1 MAVDS
6 GSVSKQS
13 VSRKKERLKSPE
25 KKVSK
30 SHESVVPPSPAKRN
44 KSPGIRVVGGRIYD
58 SVNGKTCHQVGVSC
72 ASKKTLLLF
81 DLRGYGVRRALE
93 SRVQLLETG
102 FYLTEY
108 RSGSF
113 SVYVNETPPPNAL
126 LSPRLISGVLCKLCT
141 RDQFWPN
148 GWKVHIVC
156 RFLLYHISQVRY
168 GEQAE
173 EVAALGEWSCPK
185 CRGICNCSI
194 CMKKRGHQ
202 PTGMLINMAKATG
215 FSSVSELLLKG
226 AECLNHENV
235 VADVVASPKK
245 EVVPSPR
252 KRGKENSF
260 DGKVDANLPNPVDKK
275 PKKVKK
281 VHRECVNDNTSLK
294 IVTQSPDKRKLK
306 QEGLEDKHDGN
317 NGPKDTGS
325 RGSEKKSKK
334 KKRDRPEETTS
345 NKIEKDTLTEI
356 SVHDV
361 QKKPK
366 KLKKDEFENNEVK
379 KNDTTLARR
388 TSPRKLKDSN
398 KVPNQGATLNIGV
411 NPEESMKNRI
421 RKDFVEPLE
430 NDERKEDD
438 GNNTANDKIV
448 LEQQYADF
456 HAEVPLP
463 VGTELNSVAGID
475 VSTEDVGNVLQFL
488 EFCAVFGKASDFIY
502 KLTPDDHILQ
512 LSWDCIRIILLSDE
526 ILEVKKGQPECILR
540 DLLHG
545 RTGRRG
551 KFSATVQFHI
561 HLLSILQTEQGEE
574 CAALSPSNGKN
585 SWFHALKKCL
595 TESRSDL
602 KAQGLD
608 SLEKAADYETL
619 EASEKL
625 RLLNLLCDE
634 VLGTEKVRN
643 WIDDQNTKLAEM
655 VKEAKQ
661 KVLAAKDKEKSL
673 KKKMKDDIAKAIMA
687 RHGAPLSISEHEAIV
702 ARIKIE
708 TAQAHA
714 RMLESKG
721 MLLKNNRTS
730 DAVRVEPI
738 FMWHD
743 GHAYWKL
750 SSFGKSEVLHQDA
763 GKGDALTLDEKWFAI
778 DDQGKEAIEKHVS
791 SLRSG
796 LGHGSALLVGV
807 FI

>member
-6 GSVSKQS
+6 GSVPKQS

-30 SHESVVPPSPAKRN
+30 SQESVVPPSPAKRN
-44 KSPGIRVVGGRIYD
+44 KSPGIRVVGSRIYD
-58 SVNGKTCHQVGVSC
+58 SVNGKTCHQC
-72 ASKKTLLLF
+72 RQKTRAF
-81 DLRGYGVRRALE
+81 AAACTNQRNNKPCPNMYCHKCLR
-93 SRVQLLETG
+93 
-102 FYLTEY
+102 
-108 RSGSF
+108 
-113 SVYVNETPPPNAL
+113 N
-126 LSPRLISGVLCKLCT
+126 
-141 RDQFWPN
+141 
-148 GWKVHIVC
+148 
-156 RFLLYHISQVRY
+156 RY

-185 CRGICNCSI
+185 CRGICNCSM

-202 PTGMLINMAKATG
+202 PIGMLINMAKATG

-226 AECLNHENV
+226 AEHLNHKSV
-235 VADVVASPKK
+235 DADVVASPKK

-275 PKKVKK
+275 PKKVKE
-281 VHRECVNDNTSLK
+281 VHGDCINVMK

-317 NGPKDTGS
+317 KKPGPKGTGS
-325 RGSEKKSKK
+325 HGSKKKSKK
-334 KKRDRPEETTS
+334 MKRDRPEEMTNS
-345 NKIEKDTLTEI
+345 KIEEETLMEI
-356 SVHDV
+356 SVHDD
-361 QKKPK
+361 QKRPK
-366 KLKKDEFENNEVK
+366 KLKKDELENNDIK
-379 KNDTTLARR
+379 KNDATLARR
-388 TSPRKLKDSN
+388 TIPRKLKVSN
-398 KVPNQGATLNIGV
+398 KVPNQRATLNVGV
-411 NPEESMKNRI
+411 NPEENMKNRI
-421 RKDFVEPLE
+421 KKDSMEPLE
-430 NDERKEDD
+430 NDERKEDN

-448 LEQQYADF
+448 LEQQDADF

-475 VSTEDVGNVLQFL
+475 VHTEDVGNALQFL
-488 EFCAVFGKASDFIY
+488 EFCAVFGK
-502 KLTPDDHILQ
+502 
-512 LSWDCIRIILLSDE
+512 

-545 RTGRRG
+545 RNGRRG
-551 KFSATVQFHI
+551 KLSVTVQFHI
-561 HLLSILQTEQGEE
+561 YLLSILQTEQGEE
-574 CAALSPSNGKN
+574 CATLSPSNGKN
-585 SWFHALKKCL
+585 SWFHTLKKCL
-595 TESRSDL
+595 TESRSAL

-643 WIDDQNTKLAEM
+643 WMDDQNTKLAEM

-661 KVLAAKDKEKSL
+661 KVLSAKDKEKSL

-687 RHGAPLSISEHEAIV
+687 RHGAPLTISEHEAIV
-702 ARIKIE
+702 ACIKRE

-721 MLLKNNRTS
+721 MLLKNNRNS
-730 DAVRVEPI
+730 DAIRVEPI
-738 FMWHD
+738 FMRCD

-750 SSFGKSEVLHQDA
+750 SSSGKSEVLHQDA
-763 GKGDALTLDEKWFAI
+763 GKGDALTLDEKWFAV
-778 DDQGKEAIEKHVS
+778 DDRGKEAIEKHVS
-791 SLRSG
+791 SLRITNIP
-796 LGHGSALLVGV
+796 
-807 FI
+807 F

>member
-6 GSVSKQS
+6 GSVPKQS

-30 SHESVVPPSPAKRN
+30 SQESVVPPSPAKRN
-44 KSPGIRVVGGRIYD
+44 KSPGIRVVGSRIYD
-58 SVNGKTCHQVGVSC
+58 SVNGKTCHQWIACVWEGMIVE
-72 ASKKTLLLF
+72 LV
-81 DLRGYGVRRALE
+81 DDVRALGQVGRLQVVIGVYALRFKRLWWWDGLRK
-93 SRVQLLETG
+93 SSKLLETG
-102 FYLTEY
+102 FYLSEY
-108 RSGSF
+108 RTGSF
-113 SVYVNETPPPNAL
+113 SLYVNEAPHLNAL
-126 LSPRLISGVLCKLCT
+126 LSPRLISSRVAFAAACT
-141 RDQFWPN
+141 NQRNNKPCPN
-148 GWKVHIVC
+148 MYCHKC
-156 RFLLYHISQVRY
+156 LRNSFLLYHLSQVRY

-185 CRGICNCSI
+185 CRGICNC
-194 CMKKRGHQ
+194 K
-202 PTGMLINMAKATG
+202 
-215 FSSVSELLLKG
+215 LLLKG
-226 AECLNHENV
+226 AEHLNHKSV
-235 VADVVASPKK
+235 DADVVASPKK

-275 PKKVKK
+275 PKKVKE
-281 VHRECVNDNTSLK
+281 VHGDCINVMK

-317 NGPKDTGS
+317 KKPGPKGTGS
-325 RGSEKKSKK
+325 HGSKKKSKK
-334 KKRDRPEETTS
+334 MKRDRPEEMTNS
-345 NKIEKDTLTEI
+345 KIEEETLMEI
-356 SVHDV
+356 SVHDD
-361 QKKPK
+361 QKRPK
-366 KLKKDEFENNEVK
+366 KLKKDELENNDIK
-379 KNDTTLARR
+379 KNDATLARR
-388 TSPRKLKDSN
+388 TIPRKLKVSN
-398 KVPNQGATLNIGV
+398 KVPNQRATLNVGV
-411 NPEESMKNRI
+411 NPEENMKNRI
-421 RKDFVEPLE
+421 KKDSMEPLE
-430 NDERKEDD
+430 NDERKEDN

-448 LEQQYADF
+448 LEQQDADF

-475 VSTEDVGNVLQFL
+475 VHTEDVGNALQFL

-502 KLTPDDHILQ
+502 KVTPDDHILQ

-545 RTGRRG
+545 RNGRRG
-551 KFSATVQFHI
+551 KLSVTVQFHI
-561 HLLSILQTEQGEE
+561 YLLSILQTEQGEE
-574 CAALSPSNGKN
+574 CATLSPSNGKN
-585 SWFHALKKCL
+585 SWFHTLKKCL
-595 TESRSDL
+595 TESRSAL

-643 WIDDQNTKLAEM
+643 WMDDQNTKLAEM

-661 KVLAAKDKEKSL
+661 KVLSAKDKEKSL

-687 RHGAPLSISEHEAIV
+687 RHGAPLTISEHEAIV
-702 ARIKIE
+702 ACIKRE

-721 MLLKNNRTS
+721 MLLKNNRNS
-730 DAVRVEPI
+730 DAIRVEPI
-738 FMWHD
+738 FMRCD

-750 SSFGKSEVLHQDA
+750 SSSGKSEVLHQDA
-763 GKGDALTLDEKWFAI
+763 GKGDALTLDEKWFAV
-778 DDQGKEAIEKHVS
+778 DDRGKEAIEKHVS
-791 SLRSG
+791 SLR
-796 LGHGSALLVGV
+796 
-807 FI
+807 